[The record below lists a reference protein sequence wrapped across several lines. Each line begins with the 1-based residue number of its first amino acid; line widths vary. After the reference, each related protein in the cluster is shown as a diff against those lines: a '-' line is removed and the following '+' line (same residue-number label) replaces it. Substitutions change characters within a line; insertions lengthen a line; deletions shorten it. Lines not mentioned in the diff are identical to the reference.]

1 MLHKDTMHNLKNKD
15 IETIQTKTN
24 KKKTQTHTPN
34 EHKF

>member
-1 MLHKDTMHNLKNKD
+1 MLDKYTMHNFKNKD

-24 KKKTQTHTPN
+24 KKTQIHTPK